1 MNLSIECDKK
11 IDSKEEIENLT
22 HKAYELNRVFFE
34 KDLGELNIKL
44 FYSRSDFDV
53 RFEEVYNQ
61 KSLPWTVSWIP
72 ENYLI
77 YIFSPAVFQKE
88 TSHSEGNFIK
98 VLTHEIAHIFIREI
112 YKIKKPRWLI
122 EGLADYI
129 SGKNF
134 SNVKLKEIID
144 FGDLHN
150 FNDFHKY
157 NAYNQ
162 SGLFVKYLLDEFGKD
177 KLFSLL
183 SVPMHSNDDFGTFC
197 KIFEEVYGFDFRDIV
212 KNWSVCL

>member
-1 MNLSIECDKK
+1 MK
-11 IDSKEEIENLT
+11 
-22 HKAYELNRVFFE
+22 
-34 KDLGELNIKL
+34 
-44 FYSRSDFDV
+44 
-53 RFEEVYNQ
+53 Q
-61 KSLPWTVSWIP
+61 
-72 ENYLI
+72 LI
-77 YIFSPAVFQKE
+77 Y
-88 TSHSEGNFIK
+88 
-98 VLTHEIAHIFIREI
+98 LREI